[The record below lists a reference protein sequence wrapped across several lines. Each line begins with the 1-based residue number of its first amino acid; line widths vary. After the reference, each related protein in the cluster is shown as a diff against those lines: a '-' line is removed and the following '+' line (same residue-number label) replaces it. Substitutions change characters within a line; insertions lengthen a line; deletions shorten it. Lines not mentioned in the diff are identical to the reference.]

1 VTAVRRISAGLV
13 MLLAALLA
21 GACGFRLQGAMT
33 LPEGVASVYVSAPD
47 LLTPFA
53 VELQRGLER
62 SGAATAA
69 SAAEADAVIR
79 VRSERTG
86 RRVLSVSAR
95 NTPQEF
101 EIFYTVD
108 YTIERDGTEVAPLQ
122 RHELTRSFSF
132 AQSALIA
139 KDREEDVLR
148 EAMARDL
155 AALVLRRLDSL
166 QGPQSDRSQPRARE

>member
-1 VTAVRRISAGLV
+1 
-13 MLLAALLA
+13 
-21 GACGFRLQGAMT
+21 
-33 LPEGVASVYVSAPD
+33 
-47 LLTPFA
+47 
-53 VELQRGLER
+53 
-62 SGAATAA
+62 
-69 SAAEADAVIR
+69 VIR